1 MTQNKF
7 DLRGAFLRGSAWN
20 LLGMGSGQILRFVKN
35 LILTRLLSPETY
47 GVMAIVWTFLYAIN
61 MLTDAGLEAAAL
73 RHPRGEEDSFLNT
86 VWTVK
91 VIRGVM
97 LFVVACIISYPVSL
111 IYNISALVWLIP
123 VAAMTSLI
131 DGFSSTN
138 AYRLK
143 RQMNFRSLSIIE
155 ASNEIMM
162 AIITLAWA
170 RYAPGYMALLG
181 GALVGAVFHVV
192 CTHTVLPGTRNRF
205 DWDRTASRELFHFGK
220 WVFFS
225 SSVYLLYSQ
234 GDRMLLGLYIEP
246 AVLGVYSVAIM
257 MSEVAGGVVSRINSS
272 VVYATLTRVQHDGV
286 EKIKSVLN
294 KIRLIFDAVFI
305 FPIGILSAVA
315 PWLIEHLYD
324 KRYHAAGWMLQ
335 ILCIRLVMATMLSS
349 SDSCLIA
356 IGKPK
361 FGLYQNICRA
371 IWLLVAVP
379 TGYHLWGFE
388 GAIFAI
394 AGTEIGAMVVLWYG
408 LAQEKIFTALNE
420 ARSIGLAFAGFASGL
435 LFLRLQSFF

>member
-1 MTQNKF
+1 MTQNTF
-7 DLRGAFLRGSAWN
+7 NLRSAFLRGSAWN
-20 LLGMGSGQILRFVKN
+20 LLGMGSGQILRFIKN
-35 LILTRLLSPETY
+35 LILTRLLAPETY
-47 GVMAIVWTFLYAIN
+47 GVMAIVWTFMYAIN

-73 RHPRGEEDSFLNT
+73 RHPRGEEQSFLNT

-91 VIRGVM
+91 VVRGVL
-97 LFVVACIISYPVSL
+97 LFVVACVIAYPVSV
-111 IYNISALVWLIP
+111 IYKVPDLVWLIP
-123 VAAMTSLI
+123 VAAIVSLI

-143 RQMNFRSLSIIE
+143 RQMNFRALSIIE
-155 ASNEIMM
+155 AVNEILM

-192 CTHTVLPGTRNRF
+192 CTHTVIPGMRNRF

-246 AVLGVYSVAIM
+246 ALLGVYSVAIM
-257 MSEVAGGVVSRINSS
+257 MSEVGGGVVSRINSS
-272 VVYATLTRVQHDGV
+272 VVYATLSRVQHDGV
-286 EKIKSVLN
+286 EKIKSVLK
-294 KIRLIFDAVFI
+294 KIRLMFDAAFI
-305 FPIGILSAVA
+305 YPIGILCAVS

-324 KRYHAAGWMLQ
+324 KRYHAAGGMLQ
-335 ILCIRLVMATMLSS
+335 ILCIRLAMATMLAS

-371 IWLLVAVP
+371 IWLLLSVP
-379 TGYHLWGFE
+379 LGFQLYGFQ
-388 GAIFAI
+388 GALIAI
-394 AGTEIGAMVVLWYG
+394 AGTEMGAMAVLWYG
-408 LAQEKIFTALNE
+408 LAKERIFAPVNEIRSAAVAL
-420 ARSIGLAFAGFASGL
+420 AGFASGL
-435 LFLRLQSFF
+435 VFLRLQSMW